1 MNIRE
6 KTVLIIQRENEYLVG
21 RIIGSRDLRWSGSP
35 WDAWTTRNK
44 EDAERVAGMVG
55 GQHREKTQGQTALIG
70 TARTVTSSEM
80 V

>member
-1 MNIRE
+1 MNIRG

-21 RIIGSRDLRWSGSP
+21 RIIGSRDLRWSSSP

-55 GQHREKTQGQTALIG
+55 GQLVLFNPVAKQIRA
-70 TARTVTSSEM
+70 ARWP
-80 V
+80 